1 MAEKEGFFRTW
12 RGDRLRW
19 LIHHKPDALR
29 LLLLIQDRAR
39 YSDGWNPLN
48 LEKRQ
53 SVLGFSDVEVW
64 GWTIRRYRTA
74 KSDLV
79 TAGAIDIVP
88 TGKGTIVTLLDNV
101 AYVSE
106 PPKNDGQNDI
116 PSDIPSDIVATDPR
130 HSGDIVATDPRH
142 LTKKDNKLRR
152 EEGKKCVGGSHT
164 HSGVY
169 PDSELG
175 GLAIQAVEAR
185 DDWMLR
191 ADAAGMEIRKCPKIY
206 REEAVSQFAG
216 DAASMVDP
224 WPNPLGMLRKY
235 MSNADFYVGEIG
247 KNKKSGG
254 GWSGAAD
261 GEQNTSEVDAEA
273 YNAANEKYWKEKGL
287 IK

>member
-1 MAEKEGFFRTW
+1 M
-12 RGDRLRW
+12 
-19 LIHHKPDALR
+19 
-29 LLLLIQDRAR
+29 
-39 YSDGWNPLN
+39 
-48 LEKRQ
+48 
-53 SVLGFSDVEVW
+53 
-64 GWTIRRYRTA
+64 
-74 KSDLV
+74 
-79 TAGAIDIVP
+79 
-88 TGKGTIVTLLDNV
+88 
-101 AYVSE
+101 
-106 PPKNDGQNDI
+106 
-116 PSDIPSDIVATDPR
+116 
-130 HSGDIVATDPRH
+130 
-142 LTKKDNKLRR
+142 
-152 EEGKKCVGGSHT
+152 GGSHT